1 MCLSSE
7 VLFAA
12 LVRVRSKH
20 LARWYRVYC
29 SFNQRNFQS
38 RSILRYLSGSSYPES
53 SYLHIACN
61 FRLIFTNLSNTCFVR
76 LQIVH
81 WTVTLKLC
89 FSVPQILIKH
99 VARVTFSIAFHASNE
114 NRLKALYVQNKKK
127 KPTATESVYML
138 LKGFLSRVTK

>member
-1 MCLSSE
+1 MWHKARLTGFSLTQTHFYALSNRSVTSETQKSNRVPSDYWILRRKKILREYVVCLPSE

-81 WTVTLKLC
+81 
-89 FSVPQILIKH
+89 
-99 VARVTFSIAFHASNE
+99 
-114 NRLKALYVQNKKK
+114 
-127 KPTATESVYML
+127 
-138 LKGFLSRVTK
+138 